1 MNSRRNHSIVITAHY
16 LDEHHQHLS
25 DIISF
30 RCFHDRH
37 LSSRLKPFILNEIRK
52 LNIQSKIV
60 SITTNNGSDIRAAT
74 SGYEFDVRFSCDAHN
89 INQTIS
95 TGLGLWKIST
105 SEK

>member
-1 MNSRRNHSIVITAHY
+1 MNSRRNNFIVITAHY

-30 RCFHDRH
+30 RCFHGRH

-60 SITTNNGSDIRAAT
+60 SITTDNGSDVRAAT
-74 SGYEFDVRFSCDAHN
+74 SGYEFGARFSCDAHN

-95 TGLGLWKIST
+95 TGLSLWKIST
-105 SEK
+105 SKK